1 MCGKWHLGTREYL
14 PTAHGFDTYFGAPMT
29 PNECY
34 SNIRTPGSTTPSG
47 PFGPCPLFNGS
58 SGKVWRQSNGTYP
71 ADPAAVDM
79 LEVRSGDRNRETE
92 KDRQMDRW
100 TDGQRVD
107 EKDSECAATEKREN
121 PCNR

>member
-1 MCGKWHLGTREYL
+1 MCGKWHLGTSEYL

-47 PFGPCPLFNGS
+47 RFGPCPLFNGS

-71 ADPAAVDM
+71 TDSAAVDM
-79 LEVRSGDRNRETE
+79 LEVRSGRETEKQRNRDTEKQRNRETE
-92 KDRQMDRW
+92 K
-100 TDGQRVD
+100 QRNR
-107 EKDSECAATEKREN
+107 ETEK
-121 PCNR
+121 